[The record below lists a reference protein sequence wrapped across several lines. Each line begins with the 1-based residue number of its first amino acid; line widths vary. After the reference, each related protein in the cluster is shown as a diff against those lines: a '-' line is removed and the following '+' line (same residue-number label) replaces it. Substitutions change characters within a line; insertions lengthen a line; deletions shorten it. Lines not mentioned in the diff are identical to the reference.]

1 MTDPVAL
8 LLLLFAIYLSE
19 CIERIPDGAVLVRP
33 RSAGPVRPSSLVARI
48 TPVLRVGLLNPIPG
62 VPSAT
67 PLSGWPVALSPSGAC
82 PLSGDEP
89 PWVFAFDAGAAAAA
103 SRADLILGDRR
114 VPVGSSRMAGRL
126 AELVAKLQHA
136 KIDRRGGIIEEALR
150 HDSSP
155 ALLRRSFA
163 RSWSR
168 TKWLRAF
175 SGALFLYVFAVAPA
189 VIATKGITHTW
200 PTLLG
205 ALLYLLAFTLFEFW
219 RAHRALLPGLRHERR
234 AALVKMAVAPTAAMR
249 AVDGIQRDLLG
260 GFHPIAALAVPANE
274 AVVLR
279 FLRERLADA
288 PAPVSSPGLEAT
300 GEGIRN
306 WFWTTE
312 SDVLESLAE
321 SVGIHRREIF
331 SAPAASS
338 PSARSY
344 CPRCRQQYVR
354 LEGKCT
360 DCPDATLM
368 PLVTEPRP
376 AGSRR
381 KKE

>member
-19 CIERIPDGAVLVRP
+19 CIERIPDGAVLVLP
-33 RSAGPVRPSSLVARI
+33 RSGGPVRPSSLVARI
-48 TPVLRVGLLNPIPG
+48 TPGLRVGLLNPVPG
-62 VPSAT
+62 VASAT
-67 PLSGWPVALSPSGAC
+67 PLAGGPVALSPSGVC
-82 PLSGDEP
+82 PLSGDGRP
-89 PWVFAFDAGAAAAA
+89 PWVFVFDAGVAAAA

-114 VPVGSSRMAGRL
+114 VPVGSSRMARRL
-126 AELVAKLQHA
+126 AALVEELQQA

-155 ALLRRSFA
+155 ALLRRAFA

-168 TKWLRAF
+168 TKWLRVF

-189 VIATKGITHTW
+189 VIATRGITHTW

-219 RAHRALLPGLRHERR
+219 RAHGALLPGLRLERR

-260 GFHPIAALAVPANE
+260 GFHPVAALAVPGNE
-274 AVVLR
+274 AEVLR
-279 FLRERLADA
+279 FLRERLAAA

-300 GEGIRN
+300 GEGIRD
-306 WFWTTE
+306 WFWKTE

-321 SVGIHRREIF
+321 SAGVRRREIF
-331 SAPAASS
+331 SAPAPSS

-354 LEGKCT
+354 IEGKCT
-360 DCPDATLM
+360 DCPDATLT

-376 AGSRR
+376 AGTRTG
-381 KKE
+381 